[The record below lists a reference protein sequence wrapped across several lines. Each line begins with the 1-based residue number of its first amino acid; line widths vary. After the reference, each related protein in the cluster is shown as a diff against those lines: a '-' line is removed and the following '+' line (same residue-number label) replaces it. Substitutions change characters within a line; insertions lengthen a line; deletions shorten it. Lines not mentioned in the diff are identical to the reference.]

1 MALLSINDRVA
12 NYREKFKTSE
22 SERIRKLNLKE
33 IKELIKLQA
42 EIDAEILVA
51 SQEPKNK
58 FDTISLGFGTLKI
71 VTRDPMQFRNV
82 HTKELEMTSY
92 TPLFYFTPTDEV
104 KRRVKKKLNE
114 VKQRELEVLGEG
126 EE

>member
-42 EIDAEILVA
+42 EIDTELLEA
-51 SQEPKNK
+51 SQDPVHG
-58 FDTISLGFGTLKI
+58 FDSLSLGFGTLKI
-71 VTRDPMQFRNV
+71 VTRDPMKFRNV
-82 HTKELEMTSY
+82 HTKAIEMTSY
-92 TPLFYFTPTDEV
+92 TPLFYFTPSDEV

>member
-42 EIDAEILVA
+42 EIDTELLEA
-51 SQEPKNK
+51 SQDPVHG
-58 FDTISLGFGTLKI
+58 FDSLSLGFGTLKI
-71 VTRDPMQFRNV
+71 VTRDHMKFRNV
-82 HTKELEMTSY
+82 HTKEIEMTSY
-92 TPLFYFTPTDEV
+92 TPLFYFTPSDEV

>member
-12 NYREKFKTSE
+12 NYREKFKTSD
-22 SERIRKLNLKE
+22 SERIRRLNLKE

-82 HTKELEMTSY
+82 RTKELEMTSY

>member
-42 EIDAEILVA
+42 EIDTELLEA
-51 SQEPKNK
+51 SQDPVHG
-58 FDTISLGFGTLKI
+58 FDSLSLGFGTLKI
-71 VTRDPMQFRNV
+71 VTRDPMKFRNV
-82 HTKELEMTSY
+82 HTKEIEMTSY
-92 TPLFYFTPTDEV
+92 TPLFYFTPSDEV

>member
-42 EIDAEILVA
+42 EMDAEILVA

>member
-126 EE
+126 ED